1 MNESLERGV
10 SAVTNGMTLKEAASL
25 NGVNADYLRHVC
37 VSRGVYTPKFVVSK
51 DRKAEAIR
59 MITAGFTAS
68 QITDQLGY
76 ANISAVHNIARSAGL
91 KCRPEYAEKHEQI
104 AELRRQGK
112 STREIGHIVGMTG
125 SGVSAVVNRLG
136 LKDVELKPETEQR
149 TCRECGKVFTVSK
162 HSNKVYCSHQ
172 CKVAGTH
179 GAKVNADDNEVDAML
194 KRYANEWEYIG
205 GYTGSDGT
213 TVIRHRCG
221 YTTRKSMVTIRH
233 RGDSMRCLVC
243 EQRERAERKALEEE
257 QKRKAEAVRFFNR
270 RIPKYELQEMKSCA
284 VCGGFF
290 FGKGS
295 TCGEECR
302 RVKTNHYYSMKKDK
316 RRKKA
321 MTEESSQIN
330 VRSLYERDGGV
341 CWLCG
346 GLCDLGAD
354 PNSDK
359 YPSVD
364 HVVPIADGGLDEW
377 DNVRLAH
384 RWCNTK
390 RGDRQSVHRIVPY
403 WVPPVAL
410 KESKAT
416 GDRAVSLEQTFPL
429 ADGIRA
435 SYGD

>member
-10 SAVTNGMTLKEAASL
+10 SAVANGMTLKEAAIL

-76 ANISAVHNIARSAGL
+76 ANISAVYNIARSAGL
-91 KCRPEYAEKHEQI
+91 KCRPEYAAKHERI

-112 STREIGHIVGMTG
+112 SCGEIAEAVGMTG
-125 SGVSAVVNRLG
+125 GGVAAVVNSLG
-136 LKDVELKPETEQR
+136 LQGVELKPQTER
-149 TCRECGKVFTVSK
+149 RNCRECGIVFIVPK
-162 HSNKVYCSHQ
+162 YSNKVYCSTKCQ
-172 CKVAGTH
+172 AKATR
-179 GAKVNADDNEVDAML
+179 GAKDNADDSEVPAML
-194 KRYANEWEYIG
+194 NRYATEWEYIG

-213 TVIRHRCG
+213 AIVRHRCG

-233 RGDSMRCLVC
+233 RGNTMKCVVC
-243 EQRERAERKALEEE
+243 EQREREEKKEAEAE
-257 QKRKAEAVRFFNR
+257 QRRKAEAVKRFNR
-270 RIPKYELQEMKSCA
+270 KIPKYEQQGMKSCA

-302 RVKTNHYYSMKKDK
+302 RVKANHYYSMKKEK

-330 VRSLYERDGGV
+330 VRSLFERDGGI

-390 RGDRQSVHRIVPY
+390 RGDRQSVHQIVPY
-403 WVPPVAL
+403 WVSPVAL

-416 GDRAVSLEQTFPL
+416 EDRAVSLEQTFPL
-429 ADGIRA
+429 AGGIRA